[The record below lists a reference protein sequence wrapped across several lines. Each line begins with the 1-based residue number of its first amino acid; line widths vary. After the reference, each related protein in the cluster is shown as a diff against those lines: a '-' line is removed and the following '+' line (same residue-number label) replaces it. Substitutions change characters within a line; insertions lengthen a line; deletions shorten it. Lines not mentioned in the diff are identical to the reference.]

1 MYQAAENFWLLS
13 KLRKKKKHSSVA
25 KIEAAHQ
32 TSKPK
37 ATSI

>member
-13 KLRKKKKHSSVA
+13 KLRGKKHSSVA
-25 KIEAAHQ
+25 KIEAAHH